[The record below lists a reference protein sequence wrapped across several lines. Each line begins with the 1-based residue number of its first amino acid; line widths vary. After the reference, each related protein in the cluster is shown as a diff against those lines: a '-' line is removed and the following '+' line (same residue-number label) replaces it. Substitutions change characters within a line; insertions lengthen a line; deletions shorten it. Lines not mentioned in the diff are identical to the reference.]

1 MRIKINVKFVRAF
14 GIRFFETI
22 IFNKG
27 VLSVLISYRGY
38 IYTIVI

>member
-22 IFNKG
+22 IFNK
-27 VLSVLISYRGY
+27 VYLY
-38 IYTIVI
+38 

>member
-1 MRIKINVKFVRAF
+1 MRIKINVKFIRAF

-27 VLSVLISYRGY
+27 VYLY
-38 IYTIVI
+38 

>member
-1 MRIKINVKFVRAF
+1 MRIKINVKFVRVF

-27 VLSVLISYRGY
+27 VYLY
-38 IYTIVI
+38 